1 MLLFVATVVIVFVSA
16 GTSGDAADVE
26 GLTPAPS
33 ATDEDRS
40 ELSAAREPPSD
51 GASSAPGRTE
61 GSAST
66 SGDGSAGTIDGG
78 LTPPPGEIDGGTTP
92 SPDAVD
98 DRSDGSGS
106 TPGSS
111 TTPMPTDGVDH
122 PDVDERT
129 PPTATDSRIEESVGE
144 GDSVAAVADVG
155 GADGGERAP
164 RATGGEETAADAGRD
179 DEQTTTDDG
188 GSDPLDDPR
197 TAVAADLD
205 PADVSALVD
214 RLADGTDLDPA
225 VRLLGTAGRERPELL
240 DRTDAVDRLRD
251 LRLDPDPAV
260 SRAATEALDAMQEQ
274 PDP

>member
-1 MLLFVATVVIVFVSA
+1 MLLFVTTVVIVFVSA

-66 SGDGSAGTIDGG
+66 SDDGSAGTIDGG
-78 LTPPPGEIDGGTTP
+78 LTSPPGEIDGGTTP

-111 TTPMPTDGVDH
+111 TTPMPTD
-122 PDVDERT
+122 
-129 PPTATDSRIEESVGE
+129 SRIEEPVGE
-144 GDSVAAVADVG
+144 GDSEAAVADVG
-155 GADGGERAP
+155 GADGGERAS

-274 PDP
+274 PAS